1 MFFDADSS
9 NLKDKIAKDTSI
21 VKGIF
26 NTPFSTT
33 ISLSKTPWRTSS
45 TFSKPNIAIIGMAYY
60 KQYLVEKSFRKVFR
74 VYLFSTKR
82 EMVLTWTFLG
92 LTQQRQFQL
101 QRLIYVAGLALVDI
115 LERRSSSNTSTWQ
128 MFYKNDIILITTRY
142 SQKRFFSKQQKTC
155 N

>member
-1 MFFDADSS
+1 
-9 NLKDKIAKDTSI
+9 
-21 VKGIF
+21 
-26 NTPFSTT
+26 
-33 ISLSKTPWRTSS
+33 
-45 TFSKPNIAIIGMAYY
+45 
-60 KQYLVEKSFRKVFR
+60 
-74 VYLFSTKR
+74 
-82 EMVLTWTFLG
+82 MVLTWTFLG

-142 SQKRFFSKQQKTC
+142 SQKRFFRKQQKPC

>member
-1 MFFDADSS
+1 
-9 NLKDKIAKDTSI
+9 
-21 VKGIF
+21 
-26 NTPFSTT
+26 
-33 ISLSKTPWRTSS
+33 
-45 TFSKPNIAIIGMAYY
+45 
-60 KQYLVEKSFRKVFR
+60 
-74 VYLFSTKR
+74 
-82 EMVLTWTFLG
+82 MVLTWTFLG

-142 SQKRFFSKQQKTC
+142 SQKMFFSKQQKPC

>member
-1 MFFDADSS
+1 
-9 NLKDKIAKDTSI
+9 
-21 VKGIF
+21 
-26 NTPFSTT
+26 
-33 ISLSKTPWRTSS
+33 
-45 TFSKPNIAIIGMAYY
+45 MAYY

-115 LERRSSSNTSTWQ
+115 LERRPSSNTSTWQ

-142 SQKRFFSKQQKTC
+142 SQKRFFSKQQKPC

>member
-33 ISLSKTPWRTSS
+33 ISLRKTPWRTSS

-82 EMVLTWTFLG
+82 DG
-92 LTQQRQFQL
+92 
-101 QRLIYVAGLALVDI
+101 IDVDI
-115 LERRSSSNTSTWQ
+115 FRAYSAKAVSTSKAYLCSRTC
-128 MFYKNDIILITTRY
+128 
-142 SQKRFFSKQQKTC
+142 FS
-155 N
+155 

>member
-1 MFFDADSS
+1 
-9 NLKDKIAKDTSI
+9 
-21 VKGIF
+21 
-26 NTPFSTT
+26 
-33 ISLSKTPWRTSS
+33 
-45 TFSKPNIAIIGMAYY
+45 MAYY

-74 VYLFSTKR
+74 VYHFSTKR

-101 QRLIYVAGLALVDI
+101 QRLIYVAGLALADI

-142 SQKRFFSKQQKTC
+142 SQKRFFSKQQKPC